1 MSQPIIPGII
11 PSPTWTTDGV
21 HHVAITVLD
30 LVQAEHFYGVVLGL
44 QVQRRWFES
53 DGKTPRS
60 IWFALGQDSF
70 LAVERVGRD
79 INGVTDSTKSG
90 WHLLALRIQCDAREA
105 WRERL
110 HRLGFPCTEDTAYT
124 LYCRD
129 PEGNRVGLSHWPT
142 PAP

>member
-1 MSQPIIPGII
+1 MSQTTIPGVI
-11 PSPTWTTDGV
+11 PTPTLTTNGV

-30 LVQAEHFYGVVLGL
+30 LVQAEYFYGVVLEL
-44 QVQRRWFES
+44 PVQRRWFEA
-53 DGKTPRS
+53 DGTTPRS

-70 LAVERVGRD
+70 LAVERVRRD
-79 INGVTDSTKSG
+79 VNVVTDSTKSG
-90 WHLLALRIQCDAREA
+90 WHLLALGIQCDAREA

-110 HRLGFPCTEDTAYT
+110 QRLGFPCTEETAYT

-129 PEGNRVGLSHWPT
+129 PEGNRVGLSHWPI